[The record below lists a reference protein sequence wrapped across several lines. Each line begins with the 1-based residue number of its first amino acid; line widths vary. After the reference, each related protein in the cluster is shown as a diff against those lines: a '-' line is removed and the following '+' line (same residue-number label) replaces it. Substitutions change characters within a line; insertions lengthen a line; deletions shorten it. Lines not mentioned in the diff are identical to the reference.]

1 MKNMFYL
8 MSRTLE
14 KTEEAMSKTEKKSL
28 KDQVLTERES
38 PAKKINEKLKV
49 CKNHGIRFFRVK
61 SSDEPWFVGEGWYHM
76 PFICPEVYD
85 RVGDILQQLMQYG
98 GKTRVDAIN
107 DAFSMVTNDYKR
119 LH

>member
-1 MKNMFYL
+1 
-8 MSRTLE
+8 
-14 KTEEAMSKTEKKSL
+14 
-28 KDQVLTERES
+28 
-38 PAKKINEKLKV
+38 
-49 CKNHGIRFFRVK
+49 
-61 SSDEPWFVGEGWYHM
+61 M